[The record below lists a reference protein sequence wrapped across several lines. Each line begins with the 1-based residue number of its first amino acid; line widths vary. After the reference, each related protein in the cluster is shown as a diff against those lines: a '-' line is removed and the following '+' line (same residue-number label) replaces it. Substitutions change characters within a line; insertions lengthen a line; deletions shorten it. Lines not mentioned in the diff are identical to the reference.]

1 MTLKMFDLAY
11 GNRGGGFDCGSLL
24 NFVHGE
30 QRSTWAARM
39 ISGGMDSF
47 FGGQR
52 SCDGSC
58 SRKESPIHFFDCVFY
73 KTIKNSGFL
82 LTDPRLYKTFCPLSY
97 SGARCNCV
105 YPIIVKR
112 STHPT
117 SRLHD
122 EPSKVRPPFIT
133 LKVLMR
139 AVAQVA
145 IE

>member
-1 MTLKMFDLAY
+1 MFDLAY

-73 KTIKNSGFL
+73 KTIKNSDFL
-82 LTDPRLYKTFCPLSY
+82 LTDPRLYKTFLSF
-97 SGARCNCV
+97 V
-105 YPIIVKR
+105 IFR
-112 STHPT
+112 SKMQLRVPDHSQTFYT
-117 SRLHD
+117 SNIT
-122 EPSKVRPPFIT
+122 PS
-133 LKVLMR
+133 
-139 AVAQVA
+139 
-145 IE
+145 